1 MVLVQQKT
9 ASTSSILTIID
20 NPLDECVKL
29 LIRHIIWV
37 STVTPFYHLEFFCE
51 EEIFIGI
58 LLQIINLLLDLDSL
72 KVWSLSLIQSTCLSD
87 QELQSIRHVSNN
99 NKITKV
105 HLENIIKF
113 EKVLFL
119 IDLFPHMIY
128 LQVDCENNIDIEL
141 FVRVSYQKH
150 VN

>member
-37 STVTPFYHLEFFCE
+37 STVTPFYQLEFFCE

-58 LLQIINLLLDLDSL
+58 LLQIIHLLLDHDSL

-105 HLENIIKF
+105 YLENIIKF